1 MTASRYPAR
10 MRSLLLALAVLAA
23 CAAPQAPHDPDS
35 AKRGIEET
43 KERKPYLPMLSDKA
57 AREAM
62 GGFQGKRAP
71 NLARVAAHM
80 PKTFAAEM
88 AAWGALGQEGTI
100 DRRLLSEVFYV
111 VSSAND
117 CFY

>member
-1 MTASRYPAR
+1 MPKAASLAA
-10 MRSLLLALAVLAA
+10 LLATVLAAA
-23 CAAPQAPHDPDS
+23 CAAPGAPRDPDES
-35 AKRGIEET
+35 KEGIERV
-43 KERKPYLPMLSDKA
+43 KERKPFLPMLSDA
-57 AREAM
+57 DARKAM
-62 GGFQGKRAP
+62 GGFPGKRAP

-80 PKTFAAEM
+80 PNTFAAEM

>member
-1 MTASRYPAR
+1 MRTILPA
-10 MRSLLLALAVLAA
+10 LFLAAA

-35 AKRGIEET
+35 ARQGLAET
-43 KERKPYLPMLSDKA
+43 RERKPYLPMLSDKD
-57 AREAM
+57 ARAAM
-62 GGFQGKRAP
+62 GGFPGRRAP

-88 AAWGALGQEGTI
+88 AAWGALGKEGTI
-100 DRRLLSEVFYV
+100 DRRLMSEVFYV

>member
-1 MTASRYPAR
+1 
-10 MRSLLLALAVLAA
+10 MRIPLLLLAFAA
-23 CAAPQAPHDPDS
+23 GCAAPHAPHDPDS
-35 AKRGIEET
+35 AKRGIEAV
-43 KERKPYLPMLSDKA
+43 KEREPYLPMLPDKA

-100 DRRLLSEVFYV
+100 DRRLMSEVFYV

>member
-1 MTASRYPAR
+1 
-10 MRSLLLALAVLAA
+10 MRTLLLALFVAAA
-23 CAAPQAPHDPDS
+23 CAAPQAPHDADS
-35 AKRGIEET
+35 ARRGIEEV
-43 KERKPYLPMLSDKA
+43 KEREPFLPMLSDKDA
-57 AREAM
+57 KKAM
-62 GGFQGKRAP
+62 GGFKGKRAP

-100 DRRLLSEVFYV
+100 DRRLMSEVFYV

>member
-1 MTASRYPAR
+1 MRTTPFATA
-10 MRSLLLALAVLAA
+10 LLLAAV
-23 CAAPQAPHDPDS
+23 CGCKAPQAPHDPDS

-43 KERKPYLPMLSDKA
+43 KERKPYLPMLSDKD
-57 AREAM
+57 ARKAM
-62 GGFQGKRAP
+62 PGFDGKRAP

-100 DRRLLSEVFYV
+100 DRRLMSEVFYV

>member
-1 MTASRYPAR
+1 
-10 MRSLLLALAVLAA
+10 MRHATWLVALVLGA
-23 CAAPQAPHDPDS
+23 CAAPRPPHDPDS
-35 AKRGIEET
+35 AKRGIERV
-43 KERKPYLPMLSDKA
+43 KEREPFLPMLPDA
-57 AREAM
+57 DARKAM
-62 GGFQGKRAP
+62 GGFRGRRAP

-88 AAWGALGQEGTI
+88 AAWGALGREGTI
-100 DRRLLSEVFYV
+100 DRRLMSEVFYV

>member
-1 MTASRYPAR
+1 MRNALPA
-10 MRSLLLALAVLAA
+10 LLLVAA
-23 CAAPQAPHDPDS
+23 CAAPGAPRDPD
-35 AKRGIEET
+35 AGKEGIEKV
-43 KERKPYLPMLSDKA
+43 KEREPFLPLLPDADAKK
-57 AREAM
+57 AM
-62 GGFQGKRAP
+62 GGFPGRRAP